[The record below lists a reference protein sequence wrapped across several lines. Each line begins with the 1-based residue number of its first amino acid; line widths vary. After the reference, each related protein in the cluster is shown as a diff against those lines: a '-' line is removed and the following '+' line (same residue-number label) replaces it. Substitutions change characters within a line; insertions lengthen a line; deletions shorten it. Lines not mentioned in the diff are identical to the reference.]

1 MFSATRPGP
10 GQVPAHASIHGRF
23 EEQAART
30 PTGVALSGL
39 GKVTYQELNAQA
51 DALAQRLRDSA
62 VPAGALV
69 AIYAARSPGMI
80 AGLLATLKLGA
91 AYVGLDLESPPARLA
106 DVLAEARPAV
116 ILTQRALAARLP
128 PVGDETQIV
137 FIDDAPPSD
146 PGPPSPAGTV
156 AGGHDDAESLAY
168 VSFTSGTTG
177 RPKGV
182 CIPHRGVLR
191 LVREPDYVQVTPD
204 DVFLQFAPL
213 AFDASTFEIW
223 GALLN
228 GARLAICPD
237 RKPSL
242 PELASFIEREGV
254 SILWLTAGL
263 FHQMADAN
271 LLGHLRGVRQLLAG
285 GDVLSV
291 PHVAEVLRALP
302 GTRLINGYGPTENTT
317 FTCCHPVRTC
327 PPPGQ
332 SVPIGKPINGTYCRV
347 LDERGQSLPDG
358 EAGELYV
365 GGTGLAHGYLRQPQL
380 TASQFV
386 PDPFSPDPAARLYR
400 TGDRV
405 RRRPDGDLE
414 FLGRADRQVKIRGHR
429 VELDEVE
436 ATLNEFPGLR
446 AVAVALQR
454 GPAGEER
461 LVAGVVLA
469 VAPPAPEAA
478 APTAADLRAWTQR
491 RLPSYMV
498 PGRFVFLDALPLN
511 ASGKVDRQALLEL
524 GLASPA
530 RHAGNVPAAAADT
543 APRDATEA
551 ALVTVW
557 REVLGL
563 PEVDRNDDFF
573 DCGGDSLRASHL
585 LARVQAVL
593 GRPVP
598 FDVLLARPTVAR
610 LAEFIAGQTPTA
622 VSAVQVLRAGGE
634 KPPLYFVPSQGGD
647 LMCYAALARHF
658 SPGERPLLGLQ
669 ERTLL
674 SAEAEEGGT
683 SIEAV
688 AAAHVQTLRERQPAG
703 PYHLVGFC
711 FGGLVAF
718 EMARQ
723 LRATKSPVGWLGVL
737 DYRFKPTADARGGQL
752 WNTVRAPGAFARN
765 LGCAVGDLLTLP
777 APERRVLGR
786 KLARWRPGRGT
797 SSQPTTGRIPIEGVT
812 ADLSHYTARQLR
824 LLEMHELAWRR
835 YAPPPGNM
843 AMTMFRPNRLPL
855 WRAWDTT
862 LGWDRVAGAGL
873 RVRTVPGPG
882 AHGAVLKEPF
892 ARELARQIERALHDE
907 T

>member
-1 MFSATRPGP
+1 M
-10 GQVPAHASIHGRF
+10 
-23 EEQAART
+23 
-30 PTGVALSGL
+30 
-39 GKVTYQELNAQA
+39 
-51 DALAQRLRDSA
+51 
-62 VPAGALV
+62 
-69 AIYAARSPGMI
+69 
-80 AGLLATLKLGA
+80 
-91 AYVGLDLESPPARLA
+91 
-106 DVLAEARPAV
+106 
-116 ILTQRALAARLP
+116 
-128 PVGDETQIV
+128 
-137 FIDDAPPSD
+137 
-146 PGPPSPAGTV
+146 
-156 AGGHDDAESLAY
+156 AY

-228 GARLAICPD
+228 GARLALCPAG
-237 RKPSL
+237 KPSL
-242 PELASFIEREGV
+242 PELASFIEHEGV
-254 SILWLTAGL
+254 TILWLTAGL
-263 FHQMADAN
+263 FHQMVDAN

-327 PPPGQ
+327 PSPGQ
-332 SVPIGKPINGTYCRV
+332 SVPIGRPIKGTYCRV

-405 RRRPDGDLE
+405 RWRPDGDLE
-414 FLGRADRQVKIRGHR
+414 FLGRTDRQVKIRGHR

-436 ATLNEFPGLR
+436 ATLHGFPGLR

-461 LVAGVVLA
+461 LTAGVVLA
-469 VAPPAPEAA
+469 VAPVTPGEAV
-478 APTAADLRAWTQR
+478 PTAANLRAWTQR

-498 PGRFVFLDALPLN
+498 PSRFVFLDALPLN
-511 ASGKVDRQALLEL
+511 ASGKVDRTALLEL
-524 GLASPA
+524 SLAPSA
-530 RHAGNVPAAAADT
+530 RPPGHVTAGDA

-551 ALVTVW
+551 ALAAVW

-585 LARVQAVL
+585 LTRIQAVL

-598 FDVLLARPTVAR
+598 FDDLLARPTVAR
-610 LAEFIAGQTPTA
+610 LAEFLAGQTPTA
-622 VSAVQVLRAGGE
+622 VSAIQVLRPGGE
-634 KPPLYFVPSQGGD
+634 KSPLFFVPSQGGD

-658 SPGERPLLGLQ
+658 APGGRSLLGLQ

-674 SAEAEEGGT
+674 SADAEEGET
-683 SIEAV
+683 SIEAI
-688 AAAHVQTLRERQPAG
+688 AAAHVQTLRARQPAG
-703 PYHLVGFC
+703 PHHLIGFC

-723 LRATKSPVGWLGVL
+723 LRSAGSPVGWLGVL
-737 DYRFKPTADARGGQL
+737 DYRFPPAADTRARQQL
-752 WNTVRAPGAFARN
+752 WNTARAPGAFARN
-765 LGCAVGDLLTLP
+765 LGFVAGDLLTLP

-786 KLARWRPGRGT
+786 KLTRWLRRRGT
-797 SSQPTTGRIPIEGVT
+797 SQPTVVVPPIEGVT
-812 ADLSHYTARQLR
+812 TDLSHYTARQLR
-824 LLEMHELAWRR
+824 LLQMHERAWQR
-835 YAPPPGNM
+835 YAPPPGTM
-843 AMTMFRPNRLPL
+843 AMTLFRPRRLPL
-855 WRAWDTT
+855 WRAWDAT
-862 LGWDRVAGAGL
+862 LGWNRFARTGL

-892 ARELARQIERALHDE
+892 ARELARLIERSLHDE